1 MNNIELDGIKHRA
14 YHNESTDKDC
24 LDLIQH
30 IEILT
35 GDIACEGSLLEKIA
49 DNLSDYIDV
58 DFDVSI
64 DKSALKRL
72 IQRNK

>member
-14 YHNESTDKDC
+14 YHEESTDQDC

-30 IEILT
+30 IEVLS
-35 GDIACEGSLLEKIA
+35 GDIACEGSLLQRIT
-49 DNLSDYIDV
+49 DNLSEYVDV

-64 DKSALKRL
+64 DKTALKRF
-72 IQRNK
+72 IQRNR

>member
-1 MNNIELDGIKHRA
+1 MNNIELDAIKHRA
-14 YHNESTDKDC
+14 YHKEETNQDC
-24 LDLIQH
+24 LDLINK

-64 DKSALKRL
+64 DKFALKRL
-72 IQRNK
+72 IQQNR